1 MDGDV
6 IFIRTDLCKT
16 TGKPNEIIEIA
27 VEDLKT
33 VLATLRCVNLYL
45 IKSRDA
51 LAAMLVGHEDFK
63 TLNRYPVLQATS
75 LPFDNV
81 ISRV

>member
-27 VEDLKT
+27 VKDLKT
-33 VLATLRCVNLYL
+33 VLATLRCVDLYL
-45 IKSRDA
+45 IKS
-51 LAAMLVGHEDFK
+51 
-63 TLNRYPVLQATS
+63 
-75 LPFDNV
+75 
-81 ISRV
+81 